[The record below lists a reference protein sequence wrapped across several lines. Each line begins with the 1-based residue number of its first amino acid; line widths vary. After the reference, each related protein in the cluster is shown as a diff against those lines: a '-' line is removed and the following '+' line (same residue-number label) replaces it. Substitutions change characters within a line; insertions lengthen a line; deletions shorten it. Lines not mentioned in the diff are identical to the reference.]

1 MNTVTTVTNRNVG
14 QANFFH
20 LVADVAWFGLALAAS
35 TRFLNMYA
43 IRLGATPFELGL
55 LTSLPGLSL
64 LVATM
69 LSGWW
74 RKKFKTTLGALFL
87 PGLIFRLIFFLPVFA
102 PLFPS
107 HLQIVWLIASI
118 TVPAIPQAVAGV
130 IFLVMMR
137 ESVSHD
143 SWNRLNGYR
152 TLAMNLGIALGA
164 VGCGLLLNTVAF
176 PTNYQLMFILAFAFT
191 IVSFFHVMRVK
202 TPYPATIAAVVNG
215 AAVNSA
221 VVNGASSAQET
232 EMAQPKTRLWLTPG
246 FQTAAFVTLLAH
258 LAFQSVNSLL
268 TLYVERMGADE
279 AFLSVSGLVELMA
292 GASVALFADRIINRV
307 GIRTFITISV
317 AGLALAAFALVA
329 APTLNMTLIASA
341 LTGASWSMTIIGA
354 IGFFYERIPQEHLHT
369 GTMAYQ
375 QVVSVAQFIGPMIG
389 AALATSGISLAM
401 VLFIGGT
408 LRLSAAILIQ
418 LDLFEPVRGRGLL
431 AWRGRSS

>member
-1 MNTVTTVTNRNVG
+1 MNTVTTVTNPSVG
-14 QANFFH
+14 KANFFH

-107 HLQIVWLIASI
+107 HLQVVWLIASI
-118 TVPAIPQAVAGV
+118 TVPAIPQAIAGV

-176 PTNYQLMFILAFAFT
+176 PTNYQLMFVLAFSFT

-202 TPYPATIAAVVNG
+202 TPYPATIAA
-215 AAVNSA
+215 AMNSA
-221 VVNGASSAQET
+221 AANGDSSAIDVPET
-232 EMAQPKTRLWLTPG
+232 ETAQPKTRLWLTPS

-292 GASVALFADRIINRV
+292 GASVALFAHRIINRV

-329 APTLNMTLIASA
+329 APTLNLTLIASA

-354 IGFFYERIPQEHLHT
+354 IGFFYERIPQEHLHS

-408 LRLSAAILIQ
+408 LRLGAAFLIQ
-418 LDLFEPVRGRGLL
+418 MDIFEPVRRRGLL
-431 AWRGRSS
+431 AVRGRSS

>member
-1 MNTVTTVTNRNVG
+1 MNTAVTVTDTGKVNVNVG
-14 QANFFH
+14 KANFFH

-43 IRLGATPFELGL
+43 IRLGATAFELGL
-55 LTSLPGLSL
+55 LASLPGLSL

-87 PGLIFRLIFFLPVFA
+87 PGLIFRLIFFLPVLA
-102 PLFPS
+102 PLFPP
-107 HLQIVWLIASI
+107 HLQVAWLVASI

-137 ESVSHD
+137 ESVSHE

-152 TLAMNLGIALGA
+152 TLAMNLGIAIGA
-164 VGCGLLLNTVAF
+164 VGCGVLLNNVAF
-176 PTNYQLMFILAFAFT
+176 PTNYQLMFLLAFLFT
-191 IVSFFHVMRVK
+191 IVSFGHVMRVK
-202 TPYPATIAAVVNG
+202 TPYQEAIA
-215 AAVNSA
+215 AAVN
-221 VVNGASSAQET
+221 GDSSIINVPET
-232 EMAQPKTRLWLTPG
+232 DTTQPKTRLWLIPT

-258 LAFQSVNSLL
+258 LAFQSINSLL

-292 GASVALFADRIINRV
+292 GASVALFADRIISRV
-307 GIRTFITISV
+307 GTRTFITLSV
-317 AGLALAAFALVA
+317 TGLALAAFALVA
-329 APTLNMTLIASA
+329 APTLNLTLIASA

-354 IGFFYERIPQEHLHT
+354 IGFFYERIPQEHLHS

-389 AALATSGISLAM
+389 AVLATSGISLGM
-401 VLFIGGT
+401 VLLIGAT

-418 LDLFEPVRGRGLL
+418 MDIFEPARSRGLL

>member
-1 MNTVTTVTNRNVG
+1 MNTVTTVTNPSVG
-14 QANFFH
+14 KANFFH

-118 TVPAIPQAVAGV
+118 TVPAIPQAIAGV

-176 PTNYQLMFILAFAFT
+176 PTNYQLMFVLAFAFT

-202 TPYPATIAAVVNG
+202 TPYPATIAA
-215 AAVNSA
+215 AMNSA
-221 VVNGASSAQET
+221 AANGDSSAIDVPET
-232 EMAQPKTRLWLTPG
+232 ETAQPKTRLWLTPS

-292 GASVALFADRIINRV
+292 GASVALFAHRIINRV

-329 APTLNMTLIASA
+329 APTLNLTLIASA

-354 IGFFYERIPQEHLHT
+354 IGFFYERIPQEHLHS

-408 LRLSAAILIQ
+408 LRLGAAFLIQ
-418 LDLFEPVRGRGLL
+418 MDIFEPVRRRGLL
-431 AWRGRSS
+431 AVRGRSS